1 MNRLTEIL
9 RGPTAALLHKEF
21 LEAWRDRR
29 ALWMAVCFSLLFP
42 AMLAGGSIFMVKK
55 QAEEISRLALLGSA
69 SAPLLEQRLRGGG
82 LEVDA
87 LAEGD
92 PAELLAGDYDIVLWV
107 QEGFAEEYRNFG
119 APPLYLY
126 IDSSSSSS
134 PRAQRHL
141 QERLGALQQ
150 LVVQQRVTARG
161 LAPQLLAPWRLE
173 VRDVSTPSRR
183 GAVLLAMV
191 PGLLIL
197 TLFVASLATSVDTSA
212 GERERLSLET
222 LLLQPLPGWQVILAK
237 TLAVASMG
245 WAGALLALVAL
256 VSLMP
261 LMPLAELGIQQA
273 TTLSGVLTM
282 GLLLLPL
289 ALLVAVVQILLAL
302 RSGSFKD
309 AQTQLSILQVAP
321 VLLLMMLDMS
331 RVELGGFFWQL
342 VPLVGQQQWLK
353 ALLVGE
359 SVPAA
364 TLLAGSAA
372 TLLLVAVAIRLGARA
387 LQREAL
393 LSAA

>member
-1 MNRLTEIL
+1 MKRIKAMLH
-9 RGPTAALLHKEF
+9 GPMGALLQKEL
-21 LEAWRDRR
+21 LETWRDRR
-29 ALWMAVCFSLLFP
+29 ALWMAICFSLLFP
-42 AMLAGGSIFMVKK
+42 VMLAGGSIFMLKK
-55 QAEEISRLALLGSA
+55 HTEESTRLALLGA
-69 SAPLLEQRLRGGG
+69 DFAPLLADRLRSDS
-82 LEVDA
+82 LQVDA
-87 LAEGD
+87 LEEGE
-92 PAELLAGDYDIVLWV
+92 PQTLLAGDYDLVLEV
-107 QEGFAEEYRNFG
+107 SEGFAGDYRNFE

-126 IDSSSSSS
+126 IDSSASSSG
-134 PRAQRHL
+134 RAERHL

-183 GAVLLAMV
+183 GAMLLAAV

-222 LLLQPLPGWQVILAK
+222 LLMQPLPGWQVVVAK
-237 TLAVASMG
+237 TLAVASIG
-245 WAGALLALVAL
+245 WVGALLAIAAL

-273 TTLSGVLTM
+273 TTTAGVVTM

-302 RSGSFKD
+302 RSQSFKD

-321 VLLLMMLDMS
+321 VMLLMVLDVS
-331 RVELGGFFWQL
+331 RVELEGFHWQL

-353 ALLVGE
+353 TLLIGE
-359 SVPAA
+359 PVPVLS
-364 TLLAGSAA
+364 LLAGSCV
-372 TLLLVAVAIRLGARA
+372 TLLLVAVAVRIGAGA
-387 LQREAL
+387 LRRENL
-393 LSAA
+393 LSAT